1 MVAVIF
7 ISPDG
12 AETRIAAAEGAS
24 LMQAAV
30 NAGLT
35 GIVGECGGNA
45 ICCTCHVYVNDA
57 WLARLPPMDENEDE
71 LLEGTASDRT
81 PASRLSCQIKLTA
94 DLDGLTVTLPP
105 RQY

>member
-12 AETRIAAAEGAS
+12 AETRITAMEGTS

-30 NAGLT
+30 GAGLA

-45 ICCTCHVYVNDA
+45 ICCTCHVYVSEA
-57 WLARLPPMDENEDE
+57 WLARLPAMDENEDE

-94 DLDGLTVTLPP
+94 DLDGLTVTLPA